1 MSIRDIVAVALFA
14 AFIAVLGLFPAI
26 PVPVIPVPITAQLL
40 GIILSGAI
48 LGAKKGFA
56 ACLLF
61 LILVAAGLPLL
72 SGGRGGI
79 SVFFSPTS
87 GYLFSFPFAAG
98 FIGYFYSLFRNSLT
112 PAKEILIM
120 MVGVFCINHLFGII
134 GLVFIGGIDFSKAFL
149 GDLIFIPGDMVKIVL
164 AYLIASRL
172 RKALP
177 DLMEANQ

>member
-48 LGAKKGFA
+48 LGAKRGFA

-79 SVFFSPTS
+79 SVFFAPTS
-87 GYLFSFPFAAG
+87 GYLISFPFTAA
-98 FIGYFYSLFRNSLT
+98 FIGYFFHVFRKQLT
-112 PAKEILIM
+112 PAKQILIM
-120 MVGVFCINHLFGII
+120 MAGVFCIDHLFGIVWLTLMS
-134 GLVFIGGIDFSKAFL
+134 GLDFSKAFI

-177 DLMEANQ
+177 DLMDGNR